1 MGCPFIEA
9 YGQTENTGGAF
20 IQNLYDTEYG
30 KLGHVWVD
38 ISLYSQI
45 TSSNWQTF
53 RKWATPVT
61 IRTKMETRLPEG
73 KFGWEV
79 MELFWDIT
87 NRNN

>member
-1 MGCPFIEA
+1 
-9 YGQTENTGGAF
+9 
-20 IQNLYDTEYG
+20 
-30 KLGHVWVD
+30 
-38 ISLYSQI
+38 
-45 TSSNWQTF
+45 
-53 RKWATPVT
+53 VT